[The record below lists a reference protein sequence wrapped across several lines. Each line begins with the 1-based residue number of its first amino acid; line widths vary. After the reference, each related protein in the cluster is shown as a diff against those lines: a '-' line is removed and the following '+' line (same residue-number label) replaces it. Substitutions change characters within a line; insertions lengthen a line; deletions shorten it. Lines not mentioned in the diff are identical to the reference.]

1 METSKLE
8 ISLVWAGRA
17 VSVLISLLFAWS
29 ASMKLMAHPSVFEG
43 MNHMGLPVS
52 LMLPLGILELSCV
65 VMYLIPMT
73 SVLGAVLFT
82 GYVGGAILT
91 HLRIGEPVYMQI
103 LFGILV
109 WLGLWLREPRLRA
122 LLPLRSPQ

>member
-8 ISLVWAGRA
+8 RGLVWTGRM
-17 VSVLISLLFAWS
+17 VSLLLSLLFLWS
-29 ASMKLMAHPSVFEG
+29 ATMKLMAHPSVFEG
-43 MNHMGLPVS
+43 MSHLGLPVS
-52 LMLPLGILELSCV
+52 LVMPLGILELSCV
-65 VMYLIPMT
+65 VIYLIPMT
-73 SVLGAVLFT
+73 SVLGAVLLT
-82 GYVGGAILT
+82 GYLGGAILT

-122 LLPLRSPQ
+122 LLPLRRS